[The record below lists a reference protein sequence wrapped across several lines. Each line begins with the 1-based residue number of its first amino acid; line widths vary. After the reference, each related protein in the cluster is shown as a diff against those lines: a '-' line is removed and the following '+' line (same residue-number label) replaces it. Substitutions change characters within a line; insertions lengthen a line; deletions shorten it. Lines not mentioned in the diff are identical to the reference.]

1 MKHLIATIIFL
12 IFSTSIFS
20 QIRGNGE
27 IVKQERQV
35 GTFNAVKISGAQ
47 DVFLMNGDQYSIVIE
62 THENLLEH
70 ISVVIQNDMLW
81 FEYKK
86 IKDYNKLKFYI
97 TTPEYKKVLV
107 SGASD
112 VRSID
117 TLVGDHL
124 RISSSGASDVN
135 LLVNYQSIKSS
146 ASGASDITLTGSA
159 VSHVIEAGGA
169 SNVIAKTLVTETTV
183 LRASGASTC
192 FVEAKSS
199 LTYKV
204 SGASSVKYIGKPK
217 TLIIQNNNASKNVV
231 ILNDTVRS
239 SSYYYDADTTTVNLG
254 AFDVEV
260 IDGDTTKISVGR
272 HTLVIDDDGNVK
284 YERNKKKKF
293 NGHWGGFELGI
304 NGYVTP
310 NFNTNWGSEYDYL
323 NLRYEKS
330 IAVNLN
336 IYEQNIALNKD
347 KNMGLVTGVG
357 LAWNNYRFSPP
368 TYLSPDSS
376 EVYGFYMEGVS
387 VRKTKLTAMYITV
400 PIMFEIQTKNPKR
413 WKRFHFA
420 AGGLISARISTHTK
434 IYFNEGNKEY
444 KLYDPKTESYASG
457 VYITPN
463 SNQRNIVKN
472 FNSFYLQPFKFD
484 AMVRIGYSVINIF
497 GTYSI
502 NSLFQKNRGPDL
514 YAWTIGITLVGW

>member
-1 MKHLIATIIFL
+1 MKQLIATLIILF
-12 IFSTSIFS
+12 FSIPIFS
-20 QIRGNGE
+20 QTRGTGE
-27 IVKQERQV
+27 IIKQVRQT
-35 GTFNAVKISGAQ
+35 GTFDAVKISGAQ
-47 DVFLMNGDQYSIVIE
+47 SVVLMNGNQYSVVIE
-62 THENLLEH
+62 THENLLDH

-81 FEYKK
+81 FEYKN

-97 TTPEYKKVLV
+97 TAPEYKKVLV

-112 VRSID
+112 VISPD
-117 TLVGDHL
+117 TLAGDYL
-124 RISSSGASDVN
+124 RISASGASNVN
-135 LLVNYQSIKSS
+135 LFVNYQSIKSS
-146 ASGASDITLTGSA
+146 AAGASDITLAGTA
-159 VSHVIEAGGA
+159 IAHVVEAGGA
-169 SNVIAKTLVTETTV
+169 SNLIAKSLTTETTV
-183 LRASGASTC
+183 LNAKGASTC

-204 SGASSVKYIGKPK
+204 SGASTVKYVGKPQ

-239 SSYYYDADTTTVNLG
+239 SSYHYDADTTTVNLG

-272 HTLVIDDDGNVK
+272 HTLIIDDDGNVK

-310 NFNTNWGSEYDYL
+310 NFNTDWGSEYDYL

-336 IYEQNIALNKD
+336 IYEQNIAFNKD
-347 KNMGLVTGVG
+347 KNMGLVTGIG
-357 LAWNNYRFSPP
+357 LAWNNYRFSAP
-368 TYLSPDSS
+368 TFLSPDSS

-400 PIMFEIQTKNPKR
+400 PIMYEIQTKNPR
-413 WKRFHFA
+413 RIKRFHF
-420 AGGLISARISTHTK
+420 GVGVLISARISTHTK
-434 IYFNEGNKEY
+434 IYFNDANKEY
-444 KLYDPKTESYASG
+444 KLYDPKTESYVPG
-457 VYITPN
+457 IYITPN

-472 FNSFYLQPFKFD
+472 FNSFYLQPVKFD
-484 AMVRIGYSVINIF
+484 AMVRIGYSIINIF

-514 YAWTIGITLVGW
+514 YAWTIGITLLGW